1 MPVARCRTQ
10 RLATKKPA
18 HTTGKKVTLRSR
30 LQTHAGQQ
38 LYQTV
43 GSVDSTDLGTSPYG
57 LLLQLREAS
66 TEAEGYLS
74 FIRKSVDIIANTREY
89 IVRSALTTADDC
101 HDSMIGTDRTRRC
114 VIKPA
119 IILY

>member
-1 MPVARCRTQ
+1 M
-10 RLATKKPA
+10 
-18 HTTGKKVTLRSR
+18 
-30 LQTHAGQQ
+30 QTHAGQQ

-89 IVRSALTTADDC
+89 IARSVVTTANDC
-101 HDSMIGTDRTRRC
+101 HNCVIGTDQ
-114 VIKPA
+114 
-119 IILY
+119 